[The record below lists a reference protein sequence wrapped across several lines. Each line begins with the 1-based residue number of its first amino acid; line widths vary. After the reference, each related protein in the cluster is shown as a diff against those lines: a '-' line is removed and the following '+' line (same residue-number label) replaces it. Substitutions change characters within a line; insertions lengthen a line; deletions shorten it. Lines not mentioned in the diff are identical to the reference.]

1 MFISVDIT
9 FRQNDLQMIP
19 SLDGCALF
27 VLVFSLDG
35 ALHNP
40 SHVM

>member
-1 MFISVDIT
+1 MFISVDTT

-27 VLVFSLDG
+27 VPVFSLDG
-35 ALHNP
+35 ALRNP